1 MGGNMGRCYGL
12 ACGVCGKAGR
22 IISFYIAGSGMG
34 RERSPAYDCHTK
46 HARPCPFPTRF
57 DGLSGP
63 VIAGMLIFK
72 VRKDVLR
79 AVCGPEGQYL
89 FVRLEDLVI
98 YALCKRFVK
107 KL

>member
-1 MGGNMGRCYGL
+1 
-12 ACGVCGKAGR
+12 
-22 IISFYIAGSGMG
+22 
-34 RERSPAYDCHTK
+34 
-46 HARPCPFPTRF
+46 
-57 DGLSGP
+57 
-63 VIAGMLIFK
+63 MLIFK